1 MRNHRLL
8 LLTAPLLLAGC
19 SEIQKLTT
27 PPLSLSLELKGVAGA
42 EVRLVLSGSGSSET
56 YTDNGA
62 GLQTAATVW
71 PGRYTAS
78 LSELAQGPIRYAGV
92 LEYSNASGNYTRQGS
107 MSFDV
112 RDHDAGK
119 LKLKG
124 SYQPVTGSL
133 QVTASGL
140 PFGARAAVFYR
151 ASGQEEAPFDPERP
165 AALEPGSYLLR
176 FGEVAA
182 EGQTYR
188 PQATQA
194 VVAVEAGKL
203 TPVSVSYEAMPAAA
217 GEGR

>member
-1 MRNHRLL
+1 MRNRRLL
-8 LLTAPLLLAGC
+8 LAASLLLAGC

>member
-27 PPLSLSLELKGVAGA
+27 PPLSLALELKGVAGA
-42 EVRLVLSGSGSSET
+42 EVRLVLSGNGGSET

-62 GLQTAATVW
+62 GLQTAAAVW

-133 QVTASGL
+133 QVAASGL

-176 FGEVAA
+176 FGEVVA

-203 TPVSVSYEAMPAAA
+203 TPVSVSYSAAPAAA
-217 GEGR
+217 REGR